1 MELWDPG
8 HSWRMYTIKDR
19 PLKVIGASSAGLA
32 SYPPMREEPHNMV
45 FPLTLTLLHLPYQDS
60 LDSSETEA
68 KQTFP
73 HSVSVSQR

>member
-1 MELWDPG
+1 
-8 HSWRMYTIKDR
+8 
-19 PLKVIGASSAGLA
+19 
-32 SYPPMREEPHNMV
+32 MV